1 MVQETRAQGPPV
13 HACVCLCTCARE
25 REHVSTCRSVCL
37 CEACFQK
44 AWVQLWP
51 VVKLEEG
58 TSGVDERWI
67 SQGHMF
73 VQTQDLCI
81 LVYALIP

>member
-1 MVQETRAQGPPV
+1 MRVCVCTRARV
-13 HACVCLCTCARE
+13 CVRAHARGSMCPRVG
-25 REHVSTCRSVCL
+25 SVCL
-37 CEACFQK
+37 REACFQK